1 MFGHPFLRFLDSI
14 LSRLEVHLLADNID
28 ALEKGQ
34 PLGDHVGHVDQERAI
49 LRVPR
54 QQKDL
59 DFKTKAWYSTGFL
72 TSLIVFLIVFLR
84 RLIQN

>member
-14 LSRLEVHLLADNID
+14 LSRLEVHLLADNVD

-34 PLGDHVGHVDQERAI
+34 PFGDHVGHVDQERAI
-49 LRVPR
+49 LRVSR

-59 DFKTKAWYSTGFL
+59 NILTKQGFL
-72 TSLIVFLIVFLR
+72 TILTVFHR
-84 RLIQN
+84 RFIEN